1 MQNSSE
7 MEQVLDEIGFK
18 PDLTIK
24 KRQDYLDWDEYF
36 LAVSILSS
44 QRSKDPNTQ
53 VGACIVNEENKIVGI
68 GYNGFPK
75 NCSDD
80 LLPWSRSSPNGSILD
95 TKYPFVCHAEMNAI
109 LNKNEANLKN
119 CTIYVSMFPCNDCAK
134 LIIQSGIKRVV
145 FLCDKYAHTEPT
157 KASKIMFKMAGIQIE
172 QFKPKRKRI
181 VIDFSTPEID
191 FIIN

>member
-1 MQNSSE
+1 MPNE
-7 MEQVLDEIGFK
+7 TEINEILKEIGFN
-18 PDLTIK
+18 PEITIK
-24 KRQDYLDWDEYF
+24 KRQDYLEWDEYF

-53 VGACIVNEENKIVGI
+53 VGACIVNDENKIVGI

-80 LLPWSRSSPNGSILD
+80 LLPWSRTSSKGSILD

-134 LIIQSGIKRVV
+134 LIIQSGIRRVV
-145 FLCDKYAHTEPT
+145 YLCDKYAHTEQIQ
-157 KASKIMFKMAGIQIE
+157 ASKIMFKMSGIQVE
-172 QFKPKRKRI
+172 QFVPKRKKI
-181 VIDFSTPEID
+181 VIDFSTLEAD
-191 FIIN
+191 VQIN